1 MLNIQVLS
9 NGAVTGDVGRI
20 MAYEDQTYSEAIK
33 VIHPSY
39 RGALYKI
46 NYTWGHTQFSDM
58 LDSDDQVKLHVHGA
72 GILNC
77 QFIAENALTGQVLLA
92 SKPFMLI
99 VHEGINAGPNGA
111 TNCYRKYS
119 CCDNGYNTGDN
130 IASGNSID
138 AIVKLNIELAE
149 EQRVRANNDSQL
161 WDEILL
167 IKNKLAEICGTSDES
182 NPIVGDCNT
191 LVTAG
196 EFKLDVGSK
205 HTPDNYDE
213 VSLIPYLLVV
223 KKYDT
228 QVIQTAYASE
238 EDTTKVYYRTGTI
251 VNDVAEWAE
260 WIPMVH
266 ETQVIEM

>member
-1 MLNIQVLS
+1 MLNIQILS

-20 MAYEDQTYSEAIK
+20 MAYQDQTYSEAIQ
-33 VIHPSY
+33 VNHPSY

-58 LDSDDQVKLHVHGA
+58 LDSNDQVKLHVHGA
-72 GILNC
+72 GVLNC

-111 TNCYRKYS
+111 TNCYRKFG
-119 CCDNGYNTGDN
+119 CCDNSNYTG
-130 IASGNSID
+130 GNVSTEVD
-138 AIVKLNIELAE
+138 ALIKLNIELAE
-149 EQRVRANNDSQL
+149 EQRVRANNDSQI
-161 WDEILL
+161 WDEILK

-182 NPIVGDCNT
+182 TPIVGDCNT
-191 LVTAG
+191 LVAAG

-205 HTPDNYDE
+205 HTPDNYDD

-228 QVIQTAYASE
+228 QIIQTAYASE
-238 EDTTKVYYRTGTI
+238 EDTTRVYYRTGTV

-266 ETQVIEM
+266 ETQVVEM